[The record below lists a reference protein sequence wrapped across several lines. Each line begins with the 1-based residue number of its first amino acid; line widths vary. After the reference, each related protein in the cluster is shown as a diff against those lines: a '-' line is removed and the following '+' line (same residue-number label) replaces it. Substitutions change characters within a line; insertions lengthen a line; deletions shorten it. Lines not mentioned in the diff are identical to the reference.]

1 MKRLPI
7 LTATLAAV
15 LAAAY
20 LWTPAGA
27 FSVETANPETA
38 KPTAPGETAPE
49 ESKTEAG
56 TPDNSAPNETSPEQV
71 TADKPTAD
79 EATDEPNADKPA
91 DGAKPASTPSE
102 SARAVELLQKSRDGL
117 FTRRSVSANLRE
129 KVAIAGSTF
138 QASGTYQA
146 GLFPKL
152 RLSYEIEVGKTTGT
166 LLEVCDGQLLWT
178 VQEIRAADSEEPT
191 VKVSRTVID
200 EVLKANDESG
210 IIPETNLI
218 AGMGVGGLPALLA
231 SLERSM
237 TFDAIKEAEHD
248 GQPYSVI
255 QGHWNDDFLAR
266 LGGADGKLLPAYVPD
281 RVRIYFDQ
289 QTLFPT
295 RILYLKKAPA
305 EERLPYRLLLSLEF
319 SDIVLDGPVSEEQ
332 FNYVRNKDELD
343 VENRTSKIV
352 KLIEAAREK
361 AADDENTP

>member
-7 LTATLAAV
+7 LTATLAAT
-15 LAAAY
+15 LAAAC
-20 LWTPAGA
+20 LWTPSGA
-27 FSVETANPETA
+27 FSVETDNPETA
-38 KPTAPGETAPE
+38 KPNAPGETAPE
-49 ESKTEAG
+49 DPETAQG
-56 TPDNSAPNETSPEQV
+56 TPNESAPNESVSEKV
-71 TADKPTAD
+71 AADKPAAD
-79 EATDEPNADKPA
+79 EATDEPAAGATPA
-91 DGAKPASTPSE
+91 TSPSE

-117 FTRRSVSANLRE
+117 FTRQSVTANLRE

-178 VQEIRAADSEEPT
+178 VQEIRVDGSDEPT

-200 EVLKANDESG
+200 EVLKAYDESRDV
-210 IIPETNLI
+210 PETILI
-218 AGMGVGGLPALLA
+218 AGLGVGGLPALLA

-237 TFDAIKEAEHD
+237 IFDAIKEAEYD
-248 GQPYSVI
+248 GQPYSVV

-266 LGGADGKLLPAYVPD
+266 LGGAGSKPLPEYVPD

-305 EERLPYRLLLSLEF
+305 EEKLPYRLLLSLEF

-332 FNYVRNKDELD
+332 FRYGRPEKVD
-343 VENRTSKIV
+343 VENRTVQLLKM
-352 KLIEAAREK
+352 IEAAKEK
-361 AADDENTP
+361 AATDENTP